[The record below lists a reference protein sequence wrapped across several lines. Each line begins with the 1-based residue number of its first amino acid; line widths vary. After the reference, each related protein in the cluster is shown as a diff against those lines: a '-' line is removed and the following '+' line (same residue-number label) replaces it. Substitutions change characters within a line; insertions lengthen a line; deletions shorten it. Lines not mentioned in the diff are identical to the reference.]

1 MKFDQDLCLDLQY
14 DSGKMNSTLGSVVP
28 LAMFYKMDPVFF
40 SIKSTQIGAF
50 YQYGYTDITSNR
62 DPWKAVLEMRSQ
74 IWDLVPIGT
83 KALEWCQI
91 SPISA
96 RESQISSVWEDA
108 KLSPIYPHLTNK
120 VPKKYQISPL

>member
-1 MKFDQDLCLDLQY
+1 MSIDMSLEAAWDYQQVW
-14 DSGKMNSTLGSVVP
+14 GKYLGNSI
-28 LAMFYKMDPVFF
+28 Y
-40 SIKSTQIGAF
+40 AF
-50 YQYGYTDITSNR
+50 GR
-62 DPWKAVLEMRSQ
+62 DVKAVLEMRSQ